1 MGANDTRDFAK
12 LFMVPGMGHCRGGD
26 GPDSFDTIATMERW
40 REKGQTPMSMAAK
53 NEKSGLSRSLC
64 PYPQYAKYSGTGDLK
79 DAANWSC
86 VAP

>member
-1 MGANDTRDFAK
+1 
-12 LFMVPGMGHCRGGD
+12 
-26 GPDSFDTIATMERW
+26 MEQW

-53 NEKSGLSRSLC
+53 NEKSGLSRPLC

-86 VAP
+86 TAP